1 MGTKMTSTNMISTNM
16 SGSKWLVVAG
26 ACFAAV
32 GVGLGAIGAHSLP
45 NYLTSQQILH
55 GTETNKAQ
63 EETDKKLNNF
73 EKGVRYQLYHAMAI
87 LGIGF
92 SPLSSQSRGLRI
104 GAYWMALGIVLFSGG
119 IYGIVFTT
127 YPTHWI
133 VPFGG
138 LSFILGWIW
147 LAVSVAFD
155 STTEKVKW

>member
-1 MGTKMTSTNMISTNM
+1 MM
-16 SGSKWLVVAG
+16 GSKWLVVVG
-26 ACFAAV
+26 ACFAGV

-45 NYLTSQQILH
+45 NYLTSQQTLY

-63 EETDKKLNNF
+63 EKIEKKLNNF

-87 LGIGF
+87 LVIGF
-92 SPLSSQSRGLRI
+92 SPLSSRSRGLRI
-104 GAYWMALGIVLFSGG
+104 GAYWLAMGIVLFSGG
-119 IYGIVFTT
+119 IFGIVFTT

-147 LAVSVAFD
+147 LAVSVVFD
-155 STTEKVKW
+155 SAIEKAKP